1 LDEKRRF
8 HWQAVDGVCA
18 RVDEMSLRNVH
29 RIIGLSGIPIG
40 FAFAEW
46 GIVDGGIS
54 SAGWTLITVFALL
67 VVADVALWAYARRSG
82 KAYLPR
88 D

>member
-1 LDEKRRF
+1 
-8 HWQAVDGVCA
+8 
-18 RVDEMSLRNVH
+18 MSLRRVH

-46 GIVDGGIS
+46 GIADGAVS
-54 SAGWTLITVFALL
+54 PAGWTLIAASVLL
-67 VVADVALWAYARRSG
+67 VAADVVLWAYARRSG
-82 KAYLPR
+82 KAYLSR